1 MTEFETAE
9 LLPDDAELWR
19 SVCRENAKA
28 FEVVV
33 RRHQSA
39 VCAVAYSVCGDRS
52 FSEDVAQEAF
62 WAAWQQR
69 EALADPT
76 RLRAWLCGISR
87 NLARKALRKKPARSD
102 GMFDETSRESPPD
115 DQAATQEEETLVWQ
129 SLEAIPETYREPLVL
144 FYRENQS
151 IAEVATA
158 LDLSP
163 DAVKQRLSR
172 GRTMLREQVAHL
184 VEGTLRRTRPG
195 VTLTVAVMAGLSTSQ
210 AAWAGGVP
218 VAGGLMAKAAGA
230 GSFGAVAGPL
240 LGGAGGLFG
249 AWLGTWLPAQMAPTR
264 REREVLQKFGRR
276 STRAAARYVLA
287 LLAINLCWVFVRTG
301 PPWLWILLIAANLG
315 ITAWYVVWIISASI
329 RMSALVQ
336 QLRAESVANDEPESD
351 STATRQAVMAMA
363 SRWRGRG
370 FRSRWTFLGLPL
382 IEFNVSDPATGL
394 QMNVPTPR
402 RAVGWIAIGDEAR
415 GILLA
420 VGGTAVGTVA
430 IGGRAMG
437 LLAAGGIAVGGVAA
451 GGLALG
457 GLAVGGL
464 GLGGLAIGG
473 GAIGWQAI
481 GGGAV
486 AWDVAV
492 GGAAIAHHAA
502 FGGAAFATEIAVG
515 GGASALHANDA
526 VAKAFFETHPL
537 KQAMDWYIGHTALAN
552 AVIIGMSILPGLII
566 WPLLYRRTEASDDN
580 ASQLV
585 A

>member
-1 MTEFETAE
+1 M
-9 LLPDDAELWR
+9 
-19 SVCRENAKA
+19 V
-28 FEVVV
+28 
-33 RRHQSA
+33 
-39 VCAVAYSVCGDRS
+39 DR
-52 FSEDVAQEAF
+52 
-62 WAAWQQR
+62 
-69 EALADPT
+69 
-76 RLRAWLCGISR
+76 I
-87 NLARKALRKKPARSD
+87 
-102 GMFDETSRESPPD
+102 SRESSPD

-129 SLEAIPETYREPLVL
+129 SLEAIPESYREPLVL

-158 LDLSP
+158 LDLTP

-218 VAGGLMAKAAGA
+218 AAGGLAAKAAGA
-230 GSFGAVAGPL
+230 GGFGVVAGPL
-240 LGGAGGLFG
+240 LGSHGGLFG

-264 REREVLQKFGRR
+264 REREVLQRFGRW
-276 STRAAARYVLA
+276 SLWAATGYVLA
-287 LLAINLCWVFVRTG
+287 LLAINLGWFFVRTG
-301 PPWLWILLIAANLG
+301 PPWLWMVLIAANVG
-315 ITAWYVVWIISASI
+315 ITAFYVVWIIGAAI
-329 RMSALVQ
+329 RISALVRQ
-336 QLRAESVANDEPESD
+336 IRAESVENDEPESD
-351 STATRQAVMAMA
+351 STPIRQSVMAMA
-363 SRWRGRG
+363 SRWRGRV
-370 FRSRWTFLGLPL
+370 FRSQWTFLGLPL

-394 QMNVPTPR
+394 QTSVSAPR

-415 GILLA
+415 GVLLA
-420 VGGTAVGTVA
+420 VGGTAIGAVA
-430 IGGRAMG
+430 IGGRATG
-437 LLAAGGIAVGGVAA
+437 LLAAGGIAVGGVAV

-457 GLAVGGL
+457 GLAAGGL

-473 GAIGWQAI
+473 GAIGWQAV

-502 FGGAAFATEIAVG
+502 FGGAALATEIAVG
-515 GGASALHANDA
+515 GGVSALHENDA

-552 AVIIGMSILPGLII
+552 AVVIGLSILPGLLM
-566 WPLLYRRTEASDDN
+566 WPMLYRRANSPDDN
-580 ASQLV
+580 ASRRSL
-585 A
+585 

>member
-1 MTEFETAE
+1 MAEVETVKR
-9 LLPDDAELWR
+9 LPEDAELWR
-19 SVCRENAKA
+19 DVCRENAKA

-52 FSEDVAQEAF
+52 LSEDIAQEAF

-69 EALADPT
+69 EALADST

-87 NLARKALRKKPARSD
+87 NLARKALQKGPAHSF
-102 GMFDETSRESPPD
+102 GLFDEISRESSPD
-115 DQAATQEEETLVWQ
+115 DQAATQEEETIVWR
-129 SLEAIPETYREPLVL
+129 SLEAIPESYREPLVL

-158 LDLSP
+158 LELSP

-172 GRTMLREQVAHL
+172 GRTMLRDQVAHL
-184 VEGTLRRTRPG
+184 VEGTLRRTRPS

-210 AAWAGGVP
+210 AAWAGSVT
-218 VAGGLMAKAAGA
+218 AASGLAAKAAGA
-230 GSFGAVAGPL
+230 GSLGAIAGPL

-264 REREVLQKFGRR
+264 REREVLQRFGRR
-276 STRAAARYVLA
+276 GLWAAAGYLLA
-287 LLAINLCWVFVRTG
+287 VLAINLGWFFVRTG
-301 PPWLWILLIAANLG
+301 PPWLWMALIAANMG
-315 ITAWYVVWIISASI
+315 ITAWYAVWMIRAAI
-329 RMSALVQ
+329 RMSALVR
-336 QLRAESVANDEPESD
+336 QLRTESVANDEPESD
-351 STATRQAVMAMA
+351 TTPLRKSVVAMA
-363 SRWRGRG
+363 SRWRGRV
-370 FRSRWTFLGLPL
+370 FRSRWTFLGVPL
-382 IEFNVSDPATGL
+382 IEFNVSDPATEL
-394 QMNVPTPR
+394 QTNVPAPR
-402 RAVGWIAIGDEAR
+402 RAVGWIAVGDEAR

-437 LLAAGGIAVGGVAA
+437 LLAAGGIAVGGVAI
-451 GGLALG
+451 GGLAVG

-473 GAIGWQAI
+473 AAIGWLAI
-481 GGGAV
+481 GGGAA

-502 FGGAAFATEIAVG
+502 FGGAALATEIAVG
-515 GGASALHANDA
+515 GGVSAPHANDA

-552 AVIIGMSILPGLII
+552 AVIIGISILPGLFM
-566 WPLLYRRTEASDDN
+566 WPLLYRRADSSDDS
-580 ASQLV
+580 ASQVV